1 MKRKRKVRTR
11 QIYKRKARLNFDGS
25 KQKKGDY
32 DQTFAP
38 VASWESVRILLA
50 LVLRNGWHTIQL
62 DYVLA
67 FPQAPVDREC
77 YMQIPKGIKIDAPGE
92 WALRVHKN
100 IYGQKQAGRV
110 WNQYLVDKL
119 VNQVGF
125 KQSKHD
131 ECVFY
136 RGNVMYVLYT
146 DDSILAGPDKDELK
160 QVIADIKSAG
170 LDVTEEGD
178 IEDFLGVNIDR
189 VDDDTY
195 HLSQPH
201 LIEQILRDLNL
212 DGENVQ
218 TKETPAPLS
227 RVLGAH
233 KSSPEFDG
241 HFHYRS
247 VIGKL
252 NYLEKCSRP
261 DIAYATH
268 QCARFSSDPR
278 KEHGEAVKWLGRC

>member
-1 MKRKRKVRTR
+1 
-11 QIYKRKARLNFDGS
+11 
-25 KQKKGDY
+25 
-32 DQTFAP
+32 
-38 VASWESVRILLA
+38 
-50 LVLRNGWHTIQL
+50 
-62 DYVLA
+62 
-67 FPQAPVDREC
+67 
-77 YMQIPKGIKIDAPGE
+77 MQIPKGIKIDAPGE

-110 WNQYLVDKL
+110 WNQYLVNKL

-178 IEDFLGVNIDR
+178 TEDFLGVNIDR

-201 LIEQILRDLNL
+201 LIEQSLLL
-212 DGENVQ
+212 
-218 TKETPAPLS
+218 
-227 RVLGAH
+227 
-233 KSSPEFDG
+233 
-241 HFHYRS
+241 
-247 VIGKL
+247 
-252 NYLEKCSRP
+252 
-261 DIAYATH
+261 IA
-268 QCARFSSDPR
+268 R
-278 KEHGEAVKWLGRC
+278 

>member
-1 MKRKRKVRTR
+1 
-11 QIYKRKARLNFDGS
+11 
-25 KQKKGDY
+25 
-32 DQTFAP
+32 
-38 VASWESVRILLA
+38 
-50 LVLRNGWHTIQL
+50 
-62 DYVLA
+62 
-67 FPQAPVDREC
+67 
-77 YMQIPKGIKIDAPGE
+77 MQIPKGIKINAPGK

-110 WNQYLVDKL
+110 WNQHLVDKL

-125 KQSKHD
+125 KQSKLD

-136 RGNVMYVLYT
+136 RGNVMYVLCT

-160 QVIADIKSAG
+160 QVNADIKSAG

-178 IEDFLGVNIDR
+178 IDDFLGVKIDR

-218 TKETPAPLS
+218 TKETPSPLS
-227 RVLGAH
+227 GVLGAH

-278 KEHGEAVKWLGRC
+278 KEHGEAVNWLGR

>member
-1 MKRKRKVRTR
+1 
-11 QIYKRKARLNFDGS
+11 
-25 KQKKGDY
+25 
-32 DQTFAP
+32 
-38 VASWESVRILLA
+38 
-50 LVLRNGWHTIQL
+50 
-62 DYVLA
+62 
-67 FPQAPVDREC
+67 
-77 YMQIPKGIKIDAPGE
+77 MQIPKGINIDTPGE

-100 IYGQKQAGRV
+100 INGQKQVGRV

-125 KQSKHD
+125 KQSKQ
-131 ECVFY
+131 EERVFY
-136 RGNVMYVLYT
+136 RGNVMYILCT

-160 QVIADIKSAG
+160 QSIADIKSVG

-201 LIEQILRDLNL
+201 LIEQILCDLNL
-212 DGENVQ
+212 DGDNVQ
-218 TKETPAPLS
+218 AKETPSPLS

-233 KSSPEFDG
+233 KSSPAFDE

-247 VIGKL
+247 VLGKL
-252 NYLEKCSRP
+252 NCLERSAPVPTSHTQHTSVLGLVR
-261 DIAYATH
+261 T
-268 QCARFSSDPR
+268 QERSMAR
-278 KEHGEAVKWLGRC
+278 L